1 MDVFALQSSLTLNK
15 KEYEKALSD
24 AETQAKQFAS
34 KFDSIISSA
43 MQNAGKSFS
52 KGFDTS
58 GFVNMTKVTT
68 DYYNH
73 IIKAAENASKAQI
86 NANAQVEKSA
96 LNYHATLEK
105 ANAQRESAAKKLEAA
120 ELNANAKIE
129 AAKIASDAKLTIF
142 HEQQAERQK
151 NAAEKAAQAEIK
163 AQEKAEQA
171 KQKAAE
177 KALNDEIKAAEKAM
191 NAKLKALE
199 KEKEAKAK
207 AEEKTQK
214 EAEKA
219 RLKALEEEKK
229 AIQEEIKAKEKAL
242 AEKLKLIEK
251 QKKEEEKAI
260 SDANKATLR
269 VIAEVAKMEERH
281 NAEII
286 QNTKSTW
293 STVTSVISKQIEITS
308 KVFSVLGNAA
318 KSGFSFVYE
327 TAKSAFSKVLEI
339 GENAFSGL
347 SDFASGSFEKI
358 TDVIGTAT
366 NALISFGKEA
376 VSTGM
381 EFEHSMSKVSSILE
395 TTTADLANVNVT
407 ADLSFG
413 DFSGNLKELALT
425 LGEHTKYTPDEVAQT
440 VAVAVQNGMK
450 EQELADFSELFLA
463 AASAG
468 DLDPATAS
476 NYIIKNKNALQ
487 LNAEQARE
495 MTDMMAV
502 ASSNSGSTFG
512 TLGQGMMK
520 IGSLARNMKGGAA
533 EEIEILAL
541 LSNAGENLTGTM
553 GGNAL
558 RNIIKNLQNARS
570 DAAAAAFEQMGFS
583 AYDEND
589 KMRPIPD
596 IVADFRDYFKDKI
609 DISNGENME
618 QDKLY
623 SEIMNKIFTA
633 YSITGM
639 SALIS
644 TPEEKFTDLEERL
657 ANAEGA
663 AVRMAE
669 EREDNLQGDV
679 TRFDSALLVAKT
691 RIGDELTPSLRDFVQ
706 FATSQMGVLNDA
718 IRENGIT
725 GGFEALSEA
734 AENTFSKIVSDLPS
748 VVNSIAKT
756 SKAFVTGIR
765 KNTKYF
771 SNDFSKALTELV
783 KLPPAIVPDMID
795 GGMQISIALMD
806 GFSKAMPDIINHI
819 PELISNVT
827 DAVARNAGQFK
838 SSGKE
843 LLESVFSGISQNKDK
858 FKTAFDGFY
867 NNVIVPSFDTVF
879 VDIPDFITNHLSKL
893 DLSGVGSVVGGLL
906 ERLDISGAVES
917 GKNLFRTI
925 FHKALEVVTQ
935 DTDSSTIT
943 QSIATL
949 FTNGIENLSE
959 IELDGE
965 KIAHGINA
973 VIEAVD
979 FESLGGSLNTV
990 INNFLDTT
998 NDLLDNIDWES
1009 AGNGIGTVV
1018 NGIDFGGI
1026 SHKLFTA
1033 FTKTIENS
1041 GNLLDGVASAIDAQT
1056 ANSLISMAGTL
1067 AMGEAVLLAIA
1078 ASIAK
1083 NTPAIILATGQL
1095 GFALAGAVKTAL
1107 GSEVVLGTATAG
1119 GVGVGTAI
1127 GAGVVSAIAGWKLG
1141 TVIRESIIGSENMDN
1156 YYAEF
1161 IDGFK
1166 DFGYHLK
1173 AVWDWT
1179 FNNKTGLSYNQIYN
1193 NIALEETAS
1202 GNGFQSDVYRNL
1214 VLNTGKEDIYEA
1226 YGNGNGMNFNAFED
1240 SVKEKLDTIKWLMND
1255 TANSD
1260 EIKTA
1265 GKNLADNFGEG
1276 IAESAKGAESMADII
1291 KSVKKAAGIDVDAE
1305 GLNTEMKTSGENMTR
1320 MFADGISDNSGQ
1332 VETSVND
1339 MTQFIAD
1346 NLAHHS
1352 PAKAGNLQND
1362 DTWMPNMMQMF
1373 AAGIADNTYLVENK
1387 IISLTEKIQ
1396 NRISGVVD
1404 SAFNWGWDMLV
1415 NFNNGIVEAYDSVV
1429 QTVANVASSI
1439 KSYLGFS
1446 EPEKGALSDFHTYA
1460 PDMMKLFAQGMKENQ
1475 NLVQNQADALS
1486 ENLADTFRN
1495 PFTIEFSET
1504 KMPELSLNADTNT
1517 FDKIR
1522 ELLENPLVVSVQLSD
1537 GLEKLNSMFADV
1549 SLASPEM
1556 DAVQP
1561 YRNDYIRQ
1569 IEDIKNTYSTTNYY
1583 SNIENNSYASS
1594 RNYENQSSANSV
1606 TVQNLTINI
1615 PGFNIE
1621 SPSDM
1626 RRLAE
1631 ALKEPMIEILDVQAV
1646 RDNRDLGGVGWVL

>member
-34 KFDSIISSA
+34 KFDSILNSA

-73 IIKAAENASKAQI
+73 IVKAAENAAKAQI
-86 NANAQVEKSA
+86 NTNAQVEKAQLQSQT
-96 LNYHATLEK
+96 TLEK
-105 ANAQRESAAKKLEAA
+105 AVLSYNAAVVKSNAQTNSAVISANANVEKSRLDSVSRVEAA

-129 AAKIASDAKLTIF
+129 AAKIAADAKLTIF

-151 NAAEKAAQAEIK
+151 N
-163 AQEKAEQA
+163 
-171 KQKAAE
+171 AAE

-199 KEKEAKAK
+199 EEKK
-207 AEEKTQK
+207 AE
-214 EAEKA
+214 EKA
-219 RLKALEEEKK
+219 RLKELEEEKK
-229 AIQEEIKAKEKAL
+229 AIQEKIKAKEKEL
-242 AEKLKLIEK
+242 AEKLKLIER
-251 QKKEEEKAI
+251 QKAEEEKAI

-269 VIAEVAKMEERH
+269 VIAEVAKMEERQ

-286 QNTKSTW
+286 QNTKNTW
-293 STVTSVISKQIEITS
+293 STVTSVISKQMELTS

-347 SDFASGSFEKI
+347 SDFASGAFEKI

-395 TTTADLANVNVT
+395 TTTADLANVNVN

-440 VAVAVQNGMK
+440 IAVAVQNGMK

-520 IGSLARNMKGGAA
+520 IGSLARNLKGGAA

-596 IVADFRDYFKDKI
+596 IVADFRNFFKDRI

-706 FATSQMGVLNDA
+706 FATSQMGLLNDA

-748 VVNSIAKT
+748 VVNSVTKT
-756 SKAFVTGIR
+756 SKALAAGIR
-765 KNTKYF
+765 KNAKYF
-771 SNDFSKALTELV
+771 SNDFSKALTELA
-783 KLPPAIVPDMID
+783 KLPPAIIPDMID

-806 GFSKAMPDIINHI
+806 GFTKALPDIISRI

-838 SSGKE
+838 SSGKK
-843 LLESVFSGISQNKDK
+843 LLESIFTGISQNKDK

-867 NNVIVPSFDTVF
+867 NDVIVPSFDTVF
-879 VDIPDFITNHLSKL
+879 VDIPDFITNHLSQL
-893 DLSGVGSVVGGLL
+893 DLSGVGSAVGGLL

-925 FHKALEVVTQ
+925 FRKALEIVTQ
-935 DTDSSTIT
+935 DTDTSSIT
-943 QSIATL
+943 QSVADL
-949 FTNGIENLSE
+949 FTNGIENISE
-959 IELDGE
+959 IKLDGE

-1095 GFALAGAVKTAL
+1095 GIALAGTVKTAL
-1107 GSEVVLGTATAG
+1107 GSEVVLGAATAG
-1119 GVGVGTAI
+1119 GVGIGTAI
-1127 GAGVVSAIAGWKLG
+1127 GAGVVSAIAGWELG
-1141 TVIRESIIGSENMDN
+1141 TVIRESLIGSENMDN

-1305 GLNTEMKTSGENMTR
+1305 GLNAEMKTSGENMTR

-1415 NFNNGIVEAYDSVV
+1415 NFNNGIVEAYDSVI

-1460 PDMMKLFAQGMKENQ
+1460 PDMMKLFAQGIAENENLVLAQADSLAQ
-1475 NLVQNQADALS
+1475 NLHRRF
-1486 ENLADTFRN
+1486 DTSIDV
-1495 PFTIEFSET
+1495 PKISASAFSSQST
-1504 KMPELSLNADTNT
+1504 NANAAPV
-1517 FDKIR
+1517 I
-1522 ELLENPLVVSVQLSD
+1522 
-1537 GLEKLNSMFADV
+1537 
-1549 SLASPEM
+1549 
-1556 DAVQP
+1556 
-1561 YRNDYIRQ
+1561 
-1569 IEDIKNTYSTTNYY
+1569 
-1583 SNIENNSYASS
+1583 
-1594 RNYENQSSANSV
+1594 
-1606 TVQNLTINI
+1606 VQNLTINI
-1615 PGFNIE
+1615 PDFNVS
-1621 SPSDM
+1621 SPADM
-1626 RRLAE
+1626 KRLGD
-1631 ALKEPMIEILDVQAV
+1631 ALTETIVENLNAKEIH
-1646 RDNRDLGGVGWVL
+1646 DNRNLGGIGWTL